1 MRNRISPIG
10 DKNLIG
16 VRVRAIR
23 LEKGILQ
30 KELLARLQVQGVD
43 LGASSLSKLE
53 GQLRPV
59 SDVELA
65 ALAKVLGVSSDEL
78 LGLSER

>member
-43 LGASSLSKLE
+43 IGATRLNKI
-53 GQLRPV
+53 
-59 SDVELA
+59 
-65 ALAKVLGVSSDEL
+65 
-78 LGLSER
+78 

>member
-1 MRNRISPIG
+1 M
-10 DKNLIG
+10 
-16 VRVRAIR
+16 RVRAIR

-30 KELLARLQVQGVD
+30 KEMLARLQVQGVD
-43 LGASSLSKLE
+43 IGASSLSKLE